1 MTTMSRPASLR
12 QVNRGA
18 GAPDGNRKT
27 IALATAAMIGS
38 ALPGMAQ
45 EVQDGVILLPT
56 VNVETAAPAETV
68 VRKKPAKK
76 ASAAPA
82 QAATV
87 APAPAPAA
95 SAAAASDAPA
105 AGQNGLSPFADA
117 AAGYRAVSSGNSLLR
132 QPLSETART
141 VNAVTAEVLADK
153 NATSVRELARTTP
166 GLTLGT
172 GEGGNAFGDVLFIRG
187 FKATNDVYI
196 DGIRDAGA
204 NLRETFNTEQVE
216 ITKGPSGSIAGR
228 GTTGGAVNVVT
239 KKPQHED
246 FVKTETTLGAYGLA
260 RQTVDWNKVWDE
272 RFRTRVTAMAQ
283 TAEVAGRDG
292 ITDDRLGL
300 SFGAEYDVS
309 DRLTLSLDAYH
320 LEIKGMPDW
329 GIPWVNGG
337 PATETIGLDRSTTYT
352 VEERDFQDG
361 QQDIA
366 TFGLAYDLAPNLKLT
381 NRTRLGRTGVAY
393 VASVPSG
400 ATLIDGEWVLTNLSA
415 KSTRQINSTLSN
427 TTELAYD
434 FGTGAVDHQLVIGF
448 GISREK
454 VDQWS
459 YTGAVSEDFGGV
471 TGSACRNLVS
481 VIDPDTSVCW
491 PAGST
496 LTLSAVPRVTE
507 VNTTS
512 LYLTD
517 DMKLSDRLSLNV
529 GLRLDDYDITRS
541 GVSGTPATP
550 YEYQRDDTLFTWN
563 AGATYRL
570 NARGMVYLAYATSAN
585 PMGQE
590 LDAGGGDYAGLDN
603 PGQLLDPEKNRSIE
617 IGTKWDVGHLSL
629 SAAAFDTVKS
639 DARETVSGVTTSTL
653 KYRVRGIEL
662 GVAGNV
668 TERLSVYGDAT
679 VMGSEILESGTAAN
693 IGKGIANFAEQ
704 QFNILAKYD
713 VNDKWTVGGQ
723 ATWRSPMALGT
734 TAENGNK
741 LPAYWRLDAM
751 AEYDLGDDRVL
762 SIRVDNIM
770 DKTYYDSA
778 YRSGQPFVY
787 VAPGR
792 TASISL
798 SMKF

>member
-1 MTTMSRPASLR
+1 MTSRPASLR
-12 QVNRGA
+12 QINRA
-18 GAPDGNRKT
+18 TGAPDTNRKT
-27 IALATAAMIGS
+27 IAFATAAVFGCAAP
-38 ALPGMAQ
+38 ALAQ
-45 EVQDGVILLPT
+45 ETQEGVILLPT
-56 VNVETAAPAETV
+56 VTVETAAPVDTV
-68 VRKKPAKK
+68 VRKKPAAKKK
-76 ASAAPA
+76 AASPAAEPVASATAPAESAGAATAAP
-82 QAATV
+82 V
-87 APAPAPAA
+87 A
-95 SAAAASDAPA
+95 
-105 AGQNGLSPFADA
+105 GHNGLSPYADA

-141 VNAVTAEVLADK
+141 VNAITAEVLADK

-260 RQTVDWNKVWDE
+260 RQTIDWNKVWDD
-272 RFRTRVTAMAQ
+272 RFRTRVTALAQ
-283 TAEVAGRDG
+283 TGEVAGRNG

-300 SFGAEYDVS
+300 SFGAEYDVT

-329 GIPWVNGG
+329 GIPWINGG

-352 VEERDFQDG
+352 VEDRDFQDG

-366 TFGLAYDLAPNLKLT
+366 TFGLSYDIAPNLKLT

-400 ATLIDGEWVLTNLSA
+400 ATLIDGEWVLSNLSA

-434 FGTGAVDHQLVIGF
+434 FDTGKVEHNLVVGF
-448 GISREK
+448 GLSREK

-481 VIDPDTSVCW
+481 MINPDTSICW

-517 DMKLSDRLSLNV
+517 TMKVSDRLSLNV
-529 GLRLDDYDITRS
+529 GLRLDDYDISRS
-541 GVSGTPATP
+541 GVSGTPAVA
-550 YEYQRDDTLFTWN
+550 YEYTRDDTLFTWN
-563 AGATYRL
+563 AGATYKL
-570 NARGMVYLAYATSAN
+570 NDRGMVYLAYATSAN

-590 LDAGGGDYAGLDN
+590 LDAGGGDYAGLDA
-603 PGQLLDPEKNRSIE
+603 PGQLLDPEKNRSVE
-617 IGTKWDVGHLSL
+617 IGTKWDLGHMSL
-629 SAAAFDTVKS
+629 TAAAFDTVKS
-639 DARETVSGVTTSTL
+639 GAREAVSGVTTSTL
-653 KYRVRGIEL
+653 KYRVRGIEVGL
-662 GVAGNV
+662 AGNV
-668 TERLSVYGDAT
+668 TERLSLYGGAT
-679 VMGSEILESGTAAN
+679 VMGSEVLESRTAAN
-693 IGKGIANFAEQ
+693 VGKGIANFAEQ
-704 QFNILAKYD
+704 QFNILAKYE
-713 VNDKWTVGGQ
+713 VNDKWTIGGQ

-734 TAENGNK
+734 VAENGNK

-751 AEYDLGDDRVL
+751 AEYDLGNDRVL
-762 SIRVDNIM
+762 SIRVDNLM

>member
-1 MTTMSRPASLR
+1 MTTISRPASLR
-12 QVNRGA
+12 QVIRTATPEPARN
-18 GAPDGNRKT
+18 T
-27 IALATAAMIGS
+27 IALATVAVIGA
-38 ALPGMAQ
+38 ALPAMAQ
-45 EVQDGVILLPT
+45 ETPDGVILLPT
-56 VNVETAAPAETV
+56 VNVETAAPVDSV
-68 VRKKPAKK
+68 VRKKPARKK
-76 ASAAPA
+76 AAAPA
-82 QAATV
+82 ATV
-87 APAPAPAA
+87 VAEPAAPAA
-95 SAAAASDAPA
+95 PPAGASGTGAAV
-105 AGQNGLSPFADA
+105 GQNGLSPYADA

-132 QPLSETART
+132 QPLSQTART

-246 FVKTETTLGAYGLA
+246 FVKTESTLGAYGLA
-260 RQTVDWNKVWDE
+260 RQTVDWNKVWNDQ
-272 RFRTRVTAMAQ
+272 FRTRVTAMAQ
-283 TAEVAGRDG
+283 TGEVAGRDG

-300 SFGAEYDVS
+300 SLGAEYDVTDS
-309 DRLTLSLDAYH
+309 LTLSLDAYH

-329 GIPWVNGG
+329 GIPWINGG

-352 VEERDFQDG
+352 VEGRDFQDG

-381 NRTRLGRTGVAY
+381 NRTRLGRTGMAY

-400 ATLIDGEWVLTNLSA
+400 ATLVGGEWIMSNLSA
-415 KSTRQINSTLSN
+415 KSTKQVNSTLSN

-434 FGTGAVDHQLVIGF
+434 FDTGTVKHNLVAGF
-448 GISREK
+448 GLSREK

-459 YTGAVSEDFGGV
+459 YTGAVSEDFAGV

-481 VIDPDTSVCW
+481 VLDPDTSVCW

-496 LTLSAVPRVTE
+496 LTLSDVPRTTE
-507 VNTTS
+507 VKTTS

-517 DMKLSDRLSLNV
+517 TMKLSDRLSVNV

-541 GVSGTPATP
+541 GVSGTPSVA
-550 YEYQRDDTLFTWN
+550 YEYTRQDTLFTWN
-563 AGATYRL
+563 AGATYKL
-570 NARGMVYLAYATSAN
+570 NENGMVYLAYATSAN

-590 LDAGGGDYAGLDN
+590 LDAGGGDYAGLDA
-603 PGQLLDPEKNRSIE
+603 PGALLDPERNRSIE
-617 IGTKWDVGHLSL
+617 VGTKWDLGHLSL
-629 SAAAFDTVKS
+629 TAAAFDTVKS
-639 DARETVSGVTTSTL
+639 GAREAVSGVTTSTL
-653 KYRVRGIEL
+653 KYRVRGVEVGL
-662 GVAGNV
+662 AGNV
-668 TERLSVYGDAT
+668 TDRLSLYGGAT
-679 VMGSEILESGTAAN
+679 VMGSEILESNTAAN
-693 IGKGIANFAEQ
+693 LGKGIANFAEQ
-704 QFNILAKYD
+704 QFNILAKYE

-734 TAENGNK
+734 VAENGNK

-762 SIRVDNIM
+762 SIRVDNIL
-770 DKTYYDSA
+770 DKTYYDAA
-778 YRSGQPFVY
+778 YRSGAPFVY

>member
-1 MTTMSRPASLR
+1 MISRPVSLR
-12 QVNRGA
+12 QVNRA
-18 GAPDGNRKT
+18 ASAPDSNRKT
-27 IALATAAMIGS
+27 IALATAAMITS

-45 EVQDGVILLPT
+45 EAQDGVILLPT
-56 VNVETAAPAETV
+56 VNVETAAPPETV
-68 VRKKPAKK
+68 GRKKTAKK

-82 QAATV
+82 ASAAAT
-87 APAPAPAA
+87 PAPAPVESANA
-95 SAAAASDAPA
+95 STNAPA

-239 KKPQHED
+239 KKPQQED

-300 SFGAEYDVS
+300 SFGAEYDVN

-329 GIPWVNGG
+329 GIPWINGG

-352 VEERDFQDG
+352 VDGRDFQDG

-366 TFGLAYDLAPNLKLT
+366 TFGLAYDIAPNLKLT
-381 NRTRLGRTGVAY
+381 NRTRLGRTGMAY

-400 ATLIDGEWVLTNLSA
+400 ASQIDGEWVLTNLSA
-415 KSTRQINSTLSN
+415 KSTKQVNSTLSN

-434 FGTGAVDHQLVIGF
+434 FGTGAVEHQLVAGF

-481 VIDPDTSVCW
+481 VLDPDTSVCW

-496 LTLSAVPRVTE
+496 LALSDVPRTTE

-512 LYLTD
+512 IYLTD
-517 DMKLSDRLSLNV
+517 NMKLSDRLSLNV

-541 GVSGTPATP
+541 GVTGTTP
-550 YEYQRDDTLFTWN
+550 YEYSRDDTLFTWN
-563 AGATYRL
+563 AGATYKL
-570 NARGMVYLAYATSAN
+570 NERGMVYLAYATSAN

-590 LDAGGGDYAGLDN
+590 LDAGGGDYAGLDG

-617 IGTKWDVGHLSL
+617 IGTKWDMGHLSL

-639 DARETVSGVTTSTL
+639 GARETVSGVTTSTL
-653 KYRVRGIEL
+653 KYRVRGLEV

-668 TERLSVYGDAT
+668 TERLSVYGGAT
-679 VMGSEILESGTAAN
+679 VMGSEVLESGTAAN
-693 IGKGIANFAEQ
+693 VGKGIANFAEQ

-762 SIRVDNIM
+762 SIRVDNLL